1 MIQNKATPIYLI
13 RETPLGRDNPMNR
26 ARSITNKPFSGTR
39 VLIALLV
46 GFLLGGLV
54 ALFLRTVISNTPVDI
69 HSQRL
74 NLFFIMVTLSGALGA
89 VVIESM
95 RQLQQSSTEAEYHR
109 RQREWWLR

>member
-1 MIQNKATPIYLI
+1 MH
-13 RETPLGRDNPMNR
+13 RS
-26 ARSITNKPFSGTR
+26 RSIRNKPFSGTR

-46 GFLLGGLV
+46 GFLLGGVV
-54 ALFLRTVISNTPVDI
+54 ALFLRTVISITPVDI

>member
-1 MIQNKATPIYLI
+1 
-13 RETPLGRDNPMNR
+13 MNR
-26 ARSITNKPFSGTR
+26 SRSIRNKPFSGRR

-46 GFLLGGLV
+46 GFLLGGVV

-74 NLFFIMVTLSGALGA
+74 NLFFIMVTLSGVLGA

>member
-13 RETPLGRDNPMNR
+13 RETPLDRDKPMNR
-26 ARSITNKPFSGTR
+26 SRSIRNKPLSGTR

-54 ALFLRTVISNTPVDI
+54 ALFLRTVISNTPVDL

>member
-1 MIQNKATPIYLI
+1 
-13 RETPLGRDNPMNR
+13 MNR
-26 ARSITNKPFSGTR
+26 SRSITNKPFSGTR

-46 GFLLGGLV
+46 GFLLGGVV

-74 NLFFIMVTLSGALGA
+74 NLFFIMVTLSGVLGA

>member
-1 MIQNKATPIYLI
+1 MIQNKATLIYLI
-13 RETPLGRDNPMNR
+13 REIPLGRDKPMNR
-26 ARSITNKPFSGTR
+26 SRSIRNKPFSGTR

-54 ALFLRTVISNTPVDI
+54 ALFLRTVISNTPVDL

>member
-1 MIQNKATPIYLI
+1 
-13 RETPLGRDNPMNR
+13 MNR
-26 ARSITNKPFSGTR
+26 SRSIRNKPFSGTR

-46 GFLLGGLV
+46 GFLFGGLV
-54 ALFLRTVISNTPVDI
+54 ALFLRTVISNTPVDDL

-89 VVIESM
+89 VVIETM

-109 RQREWWLR
+109 RQRKWWLR

>member
-1 MIQNKATPIYLI
+1 MIQNKGAPIYLI
-13 RETPLGRDNPMNR
+13 LETPLGRDKPMNR
-26 ARSITNKPFSGTR
+26 SRSIRNKPFSGTR

>member
-1 MIQNKATPIYLI
+1 
-13 RETPLGRDNPMNR
+13 MNR
-26 ARSITNKPFSGTR
+26 SRSKTNKPFSGTR

-109 RQREWWLR
+109 RQGEWWLR

>member
-1 MIQNKATPIYLI
+1 
-13 RETPLGRDNPMNR
+13 MNR
-26 ARSITNKPFSGTR
+26 SRSITNKPFSGTR

-46 GFLLGGLV
+46 GFLLGGVV
-54 ALFLRTVISNTPVDI
+54 AIFLRTVISNTPVDI

-109 RQREWWLR
+109 RQREWWLH

>member
-1 MIQNKATPIYLI
+1 
-13 RETPLGRDNPMNR
+13 MNR
-26 ARSITNKPFSGTR
+26 SRSIRNKPFSGTR

-46 GFLLGGLV
+46 GFLLGGVV
-54 ALFLRTVISNTPVDI
+54 ALFLRTVISYTPVDI

-89 VVIESM
+89 VIIESM

-109 RQREWWLR
+109 RQREW

>member
-1 MIQNKATPIYLI
+1 
-13 RETPLGRDNPMNR
+13 MNR
-26 ARSITNKPFSGTR
+26 SRSIRNKPVSGAR

-109 RQREWWLR
+109 RRRRGLR